1 MTQEEELA
9 GLRSKLA
16 KRRNR
21 PGYADNTKAI
31 EARIAELETPDGD
44 I

>member
-1 MTQEEELA
+1 MTDDLA
-9 GLRSKLA
+9 ALREKLA

-21 PGYADNTKAI
+21 PGYAENVRQI
-31 EARIAELETPDGD
+31 EQRIAELEAENGD